1 MHKSNRKPE
10 GILRAFV
17 GSRDS
22 SSRPLI
28 TGFTE
33 IGGQL
38 DEFTSTRAL
47 IETLRQKSSE
57 TNLLSYVKEEI
68 DR

>member
-1 MHKSNRKPE
+1 M
-10 GILRAFV
+10 LLC
-17 GSRDS
+17 SRDS

-38 DEFTSTRAL
+38 EEFPSTRAL

-57 TNLLSYVKEEI
+57 TNLLLSVKEEI